1 LQKSNREP
9 PSKASCATIDPE
21 DLIRQAREA
30 LRFAYA
36 PYSRF
41 KVAAVVV
48 DDEGNSFQ
56 GVNVENA
63 SYGLTICAERAAI
76 FSAIS
81 QGARRIR
88 AVAISCEEIEGLAPC
103 GACRQ
108 VMLEFCDAD
117 AKVFSDTGARGFV
130 EWTVGEL
137 SPHAFTS
144 KDVPRK

>member
-1 LQKSNREP
+1 VLKRNKEP
-9 PSKASCATIDPE
+9 ASSTACARIDPQE
-21 DLIRQAREA
+21 MIRRAREA
-30 LRFAYA
+30 LKFAHA

-56 GVNVENA
+56 GVNIENA
-63 SYGLTICAERAAI
+63 SYGLTVCAERAAI

-88 AVAISCEEIEGLAPC
+88 AVAISSEKVDGLAPC

-108 VMLEFCDAD
+108 VMLEFCDPD
-117 AKVFSDTGARGFV
+117 AKVFSDLGARGVV
-130 EWTVGEL
+130 EWTVDEL

-144 KDVPRK
+144 KDVLR